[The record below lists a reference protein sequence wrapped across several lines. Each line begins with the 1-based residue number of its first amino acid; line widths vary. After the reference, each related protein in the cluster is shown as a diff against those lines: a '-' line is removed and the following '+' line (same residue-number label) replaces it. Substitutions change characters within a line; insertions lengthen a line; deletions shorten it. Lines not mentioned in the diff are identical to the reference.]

1 MRAAGVL
8 LAITLALA
16 LQTTLARYTIASRA
30 TVDLVLIAVVYAAL
44 TSGPVVGLFAGTVGG
59 LAQDALSGQIV
70 GVGGLAKTLVG
81 FVSGVVGS
89 QFIVTGPIPRFV
101 VFFAA
106 SVVHAAC
113 FLGLYAMIPVV
124 AAEAGLPPP
133 RGGGV
138 PYGAVFWQAL
148 GNGVIGLLTFQAAEG
163 LPGLLQR
170 RRIRMRYR
178 R

>member
-8 LAITLALA
+8 LAIAVALA
-16 LQTTLARYTIASRA
+16 LQTTLARYMIGSRA

-59 LAQDALSGQIV
+59 LAQDALSGQII
-70 GVGGLAKTLVG
+70 GVGGLAKTLAG
-81 FVSGVVGS
+81 FVTGVVGS
-89 QFIVTGPIPRFV
+89 QFIVTGPVPRFV
-101 VFFAA
+101 VFFTA
-106 SVVHAAC
+106 SVVHAIC

-124 AAEAGLPPP
+124 AAESGLPPP
-133 RGGGV
+133 RGSGLAF
-138 PYGAVFWQAL
+138 GAVFWQAL
-148 GNGVIGLLTFQAAEG
+148 GNGVIGLLIFQAVEG

-170 RRIRMRYR
+170 RRMRYR

>member
-8 LAITLALA
+8 LAIAVALA
-16 LQTTLARYTIASRA
+16 LQTTLARYMIGSRA

-59 LAQDALSGQIV
+59 LAQDALSGQII

-81 FVSGVVGS
+81 FVTGVVGS
-89 QFIVTGPIPRFV
+89 QFIVTGPVPRFV
-101 VFFAA
+101 VFFGA
-106 SVVHAAC
+106 SVVHAVC
-113 FLGLYAMIPVV
+113 FTGLYAMIPVV
-124 AAEAGLPPP
+124 VAEAGLPPP

-138 PYGAVFWQAL
+138 AYGTVFWQAL
-148 GNGVIGLLTFQAAEG
+148 GNGLVGLLLFQAVEG

-170 RRIRMRYR
+170 RRMRYR